1 MNHVAIPKY
10 ESKNITHQ
18 KLSELSKTLHDLK
31 TKNDQREVEK
41 YEKEVDQAV
50 GKLFGLE

>member
-1 MNHVAIPKY
+1 MNHVTI
-10 ESKNITHQ
+10 SKFETKNKLHQ
-18 KLSELSKTLHDLK
+18 TLSELSKTLHDLK